1 MDEYGVKVVW
11 IGTILGEATEKE
23 FEDWFKEEHGFKV
36 KYEEEFVMVDGY
48 YKDFHCT
55 VFGLHKDDVARFCVF
70 RLMTNDMKWIDDFI
84 ENERLGVPMHII
96 KKYADDDL
104 YKELM
109 CSECNKC

>member
-23 FEDWFKEEHGFKV
+23 FEV
-36 KYEEEFVMVDGY
+36 
-48 YKDFHCT
+48 
-55 VFGLHKDDVARFCVF
+55 HKDDVARFCLF
-70 RLMTNDMKWIDDFI
+70 RLMTNDMKWVDDFI
-84 ENERLGVPMHII
+84 ENEKLGVPMHII

-109 CSECNKC
+109 CSECIG